1 MGLADFF
8 SSLSG
13 KPTPAKI
20 EKIMKRMLNE
30 HHQPQVRQESMEEL
44 AGIGTPLA
52 IEALTRRLAVN
63 FKDTIIN
70 EQERRWVADILVERF
85 GEQAVEPLM
94 AFIAKEQ
101 NLSLA
106 VRTLSRLVSK
116 DRLVGA
122 LVTAL
127 GSYAPSDHRTIQ
139 AKMQIVDAL
148 EEQDDPRIIGA
159 LLPHLMDHDDDVRIK
174 VVGVLEHKAPQYPEQ
189 SESVRSAFA
198 ALLLDAEAAGR
209 ILRRAAEAA
218 VNLGFVF
225 TAERAAL
232 STSLP
237 DGFTLG
243 ADGKLA
249 KY

>member
-1 MGLADFF
+1 MGLFDF
-8 SSLSG
+8 LSG

-63 FKDTIIN
+63 FKDTIVN

-85 GEQAVEPLM
+85 GEQAVEPLL

-106 VRTLSRLVSK
+106 VRTLARLVSQ
-116 DRLVGA
+116 DRLVTA
-122 LVTAL
+122 LVAAL
-127 GSYAPSDHRTIQ
+127 GSYAPADHRTIQ

-148 EEQDDPRIIGA
+148 EEIDDPRVIGA

-174 VVGVLEHKAPQYPEQ
+174 VVGVLEHKVPRHPEQ
-189 SESVRSAFA
+189 RDAVRTAFA
-198 ALLLDAEAAGR
+198 GLLLDAEAAGR

-218 VNLGFVF
+218 VTLDLDFA
-225 TAERAAL
+225 AERGAL
-232 STSLP
+232 SASLP
-237 DGFTLG
+237 DGFTLN
-243 ADGKLA
+243 ADGRLA
-249 KY
+249 RY